1 MAKDPLEQ
9 TMPAQSGFSP
19 DAPSKTAQLL
29 RRANLS
35 ALQCFECAAR
45 HLNFT
50 RAADE
55 LMLTQS
61 AISHRIRALEEQ
73 LGYALFLR
81 TPRQLSLTDEGRRL
95 FEVIHAG
102 LGRLYDELDSI
113 NQGSAT
119 GLLVVGVV
127 PTFAR
132 HFLVPRLAN
141 FHRQY
146 PHIQLRIRVRASLL
160 DFNRDPVDAA
170 IYYDEHP
177 QPGVQCLPLFGETLS
192 PVCSRRYADEQALWD
207 NPTALAGCRFLHDVE
222 ALHPDAVYDEWQQWL
237 AAAGLELDIQQRC
250 DIFNHFDLTLAAA
263 MNQAGVAMGRGLLAA
278 PRLNRGELVQPFALQ
293 IPSRRRYFFL
303 CGKEN
308 ADRPRIRAFRQWLL
322 AQVAATPTGPWTL
335 TGDGLAGI

>member
-1 MAKDPLEQ
+1 MTNRGLSSMS
-9 TMPAQSGFSP
+9 TSSGNTSLP
-19 DAPSKTAQLL
+19 VGQTAQLL
-29 RRANLS
+29 RRASLS

-113 NQGSAT
+113 DKGSAT
-119 GLLVVGVV
+119 GRLVIGVV

-132 HFLVPRLAN
+132 HFLVPRLAD

-146 PHIQLRIRVRASLL
+146 PHIQLRIRVRASVL
-160 DFNRDPVDAA
+160 DFNSDPVDAA

-177 QPGVQCLPLFGETLS
+177 QPGVLCQPLFAETLT
-192 PVCSRRYADEQALWD
+192 PVCSRRYADEQGLWET
-207 NPTALAGCRFLHDVE
+207 PAALAACRFLHDVE
-222 ALHPDAVYDEWQQWL
+222 ALHPDAVYDEWLQWL
-237 AAAGLELDIQQRC
+237 TAAGLEIDIQQRC

-263 MNQAGVAMGRGLLAA
+263 MNQVGVAMGRGLLAA

-293 IPSRRRYFFL
+293 ISSRRRYFFL

-308 ADRPRIRAFRQWLL
+308 AERPRIRAFHQWLL
-322 AQVAATPTGPWTL
+322 EQVAATPKGPWTL
-335 TGDGLAGI
+335 LE